1 MRKLTREEMYEYR
14 DKYDFA
20 PLYISSMDTSLSGRD
35 AAKRQDSIHAN
46 TFKNFLFKY
55 IEKCHGNYVF
65 HLYEILGE
73 LWFIVNK

>member
-35 AAKRQDSIHAN
+35 AAKRQDSIHVGLAFVGDN
-46 TFKNFLFKY
+46 SGICDTD
-55 IEKCHGNYVF
+55 GT
-65 HLYEILGE
+65 G
-73 LWFIVNK
+73 